1 MSIAFA
7 APASGGNVLKPA
19 DIEGH
24 LLVVEPQEFREN
36 MPTSMGESDA
46 IQVTVHDITTSTTHE
61 DILWFSRVLVGSL
74 KNRIGQKVLGT
85 MGKGEAKPGQ
95 TAPWVLVDASND
107 PKAVANA
114 TNYLVNHTADQLVST
129 NRRTAE
135 ELADALDAQIISK

>member
-24 LLVVEPQEFREN
+24 LLVVEPEGYREN

-46 IQVTVHDITTSTTHE
+46 IQVTVHDITAGSTHH

-74 KNRIGQKVLGT
+74 KSRIGQKVLGV
-85 MGKGEAKPGQ
+85 MGKGDAKPGQ
-95 TAPWVLVDASND
+95 TAPWVLIDASGD
-107 PKAVANA
+107 AASVQAA
-114 TNYLVNHTADQLVST
+114 TAYLTSATSAQLTGAMST
-129 NRRTAE
+129 DDLVKKLEATVIN
-135 ELADALDAQIISK
+135 K